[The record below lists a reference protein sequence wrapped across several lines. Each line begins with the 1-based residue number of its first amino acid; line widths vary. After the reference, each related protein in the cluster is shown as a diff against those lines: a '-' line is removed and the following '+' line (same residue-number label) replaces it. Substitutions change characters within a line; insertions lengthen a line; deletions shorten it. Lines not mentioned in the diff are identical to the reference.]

1 MASAGLTYALNNG
14 STEEQYYKQIF
25 DAFVKAQSQGLSDAQ
40 IEIGMSQYG
49 ISAADLAQATGV
61 TPESVQTRMDVATP
75 TTAADLAYER
85 AAQEELAT
93 RQAQEDA
100 RLASLIAPVET
111 APVET
116 APVEVPVETA
126 PVVAPVTAPVGLL
139 GTPVTAPVAAPV
151 TAPVGLLESPVVTAP
166 VTTGSN
172 MATSAALNYAL
183 NNGMTQEQFDK
194 RIFDAVLAA
203 QQPGSTTT
211 NAMLRSEMDRLGIST
226 EDVARATGVS
236 TQSVQEKYNVALP
249 KTNAELIADAAA
261 DAELAARTAR
271 DTTASAATI
280 AAARQAATTSQGL
293 LSTADQTAATAAAA
307 TLAAQQ
313 KAAADAQAV
322 INAKAAADAK
332 AAAALKTKTTA
343 TTQTGLN
350 AQLEKAYKD
359 GDIAL
364 LNSLLAQNQVTSAQ
378 AKNMFNLTDADLSW
392 IQNNAGGKFYTPP
405 TATPGAN
412 MGIGGSFAN
421 FQSIPIGAQFN
432 PAVTAG
438 GASPYSQIMGQM
450 KPFTNPYQNFVANT
464 PMGGY
469 DPGLYDR
476 IEAAN
481 LAKAQAAAEIARLG
495 GVNVYGGGP
504 GDSTGDAAAASAA
517 DGAAAAAASA
527 SGTAPGSDG
536 SPGSGAARGGYV
548 HGGLMFGPN
557 PPGPDDGAVN
567 LDMGE
572 YVIRKS
578 SVNKYGRGLLDMI
591 NEGKVPAKKMK
602 SLLG

>member
-1 MASAGLTYALNNG
+1 MA
-14 STEEQYYKQIF
+14 I
-25 DAFVKAQSQGLSDAQ
+25 
-40 IEIGMSQYG
+40 
-49 ISAADLAQATGV
+49 
-61 TPESVQTRMDVATP
+61 
-75 TTAADLAYER
+75 
-85 AAQEELAT
+85 
-93 RQAQEDA
+93 
-100 RLASLIAPVET
+100 
-111 APVET
+111 
-116 APVEVPVETA
+116 
-126 PVVAPVTAPVGLL
+126 
-139 GTPVTAPVAAPV
+139 
-151 TAPVGLLESPVVTAP
+151 
-166 VTTGSN
+166 
-172 MATSAALNYAL
+172 SAALNYAL

-226 EDVARATGVS
+226 EDVARATGVT

-293 LSTADQTAATAAAA
+293 LGAADQTAATAAAA
-307 TLAAQQ
+307 TLATQQ
-313 KAAADAQAV
+313 KAAADALAAT
-322 INAKAAADAK
+322 NAKAVADAKAAADAKAIVDARAAADAKAIADAK
-332 AAAALKTKTTA
+332 AAAALKTTS

-350 AQLEKAYKD
+350 AKLEAAYKA

-364 LNSLLAQNQVTSAQ
+364 LNSLLTQNQVTSAQ
-378 AKNMFNLTDADLSW
+378 AKNMFNLTDADLAW
-392 IQNNAGGKFYTPP
+392 IQNNAGGKFYTAPTTP

-421 FQSIPIGAQFN
+421 YQSIPIGAQYN

-450 KPFTNPYQNFVANT
+450 KPFTNPYQNVVTNT

-469 DPGLYDR
+469 DPGLYDK

-481 LAKAQAAAEIARLG
+481 VAKTIATQEADRLAATQTGMEQSSTG
-495 GVNVYGGGP
+495 GLAGGGM
-504 GDSTGDAAAASAA
+504 
-517 DGAAAAAASA
+517 
-527 SGTAPGSDG
+527 
-536 SPGSGAARGGYV
+536 V
-548 HGGLMFGPN
+548 HGGLMFGMN

-567 LDMGE
+567 LDLGE
-572 YVIRKS
+572 YVVKKS
-578 SVNKYGRGLLDMI
+578 AVDKYGRGLLDMI